1 MSIRDIR
8 RAARRALHD
17 AFKVAVLYVPRVG
30 KPVLLHARDHTK
42 FRVNAIEGAVRSGNG
57 QMVGRQEMAPS
68 IIFMRDEIA
77 AAGITLVKND
87 IISIERGEAYRLDN
101 AEAPDDITV
110 KWFVTAIT
118 NENDL
123 DDLPT
128 PDEPFVPPV
137 PPVAEDP

>member
-8 RAARRALHD
+8 RAARTQLHD
-17 AFKVAVLYVPRVG
+17 AFKVAVLHIPRVG
-30 KPVLLHARDHTK
+30 SPVLLHARDHTK

-57 QMVGRQEMAPS
+57 QMVGRQEMEPS
-68 IIFMRDEIA
+68 IIFMRSDLTRL
-77 AAGITLVKND
+77 GLTLIRGG

-118 NENDL
+118 DK
-123 DDLPT
+123 
-128 PDEPFVPPV
+128 DELNALPV
-137 PPVAEDP
+137 PDNWPLPVTPAPGGP